1 MNIPKKIIVLPFMVF
16 CLHTSADELSLD
28 LQKSCVK
35 EQLTEHKGI
44 KGHSFQDSDFK
55 EYCKCETDFILEK
68 ATQDQKSQINKK
80 HTANSKWLKQ
90 LKSKAT
96 ESCTEPKH
104 HNSA

>member
-68 ATQDQKSQINKK
+68 ARQDQKSQINKK
-80 HTANSKWLKQ
+80 QATNSKWFKQ
-90 LKSKAT
+90 LKSKAI
-96 ESCTEPKH
+96 ESCTEPKQQT
-104 HNSA
+104 ST